1 MARSTQTASSNGA
14 GAPNL
19 FCETEEHPAP
29 APTKRSAGRGGRGL
43 IVAIDEPAAAPGE
56 AGAPRFTRASS
67 GLDALPAIARQRAAR
82 ADRNARR
89 LLQRITARRYGAL
102 AAFAVAGALLLAMS
116 GLGLSLGW
124 VANARDHLRDQRA
137 TATRALTA
145 ARAQT
150 RAVGAQRDQA
160 RRAATAAHTGRV
172 LARGSRR
179 RWKQRAERAQR
190 QLTATRTAAQDAK
203 HKG

>member
-14 GAPNL
+14 GARNL

-29 APTKRSAGRGGRGL
+29 APTKRSTGRCGRGL

-56 AGAPRFTRASS
+56 TGAPRFTRASS
-67 GLDALPAIARQRAAR
+67 GLDLPAIARQRAAR
-82 ADRNARR
+82 AERNAQR
-89 LLQRITARRYGAL
+89 LLARITARRYGAL
-102 AAFAVAGALLLAMS
+102 AALAVAGALLLAIS

-124 VANARDHLRDQRA
+124 AANERDHLRDQRA
-137 TATRALTA
+137 AATRALTA

-150 RAVGAQRDQA
+150 RAVSVQRDRA

-172 LARGSRR
+172 LAQGSRR
-179 RWKQRAERAQR
+179 TWKQRAERAQR
-190 QLTATRTAAQDAK
+190 QLTATRTAAKDAT